1 MEVNVQLISS
11 NFKGD
16 ERGERGF
23 YEKGDKKLQKGR
35 GYNKK
40 VDAHFF
46 YN

>member
-23 YEKGDKKLQKGR
+23 HEKGDKKLQKGR

-46 YN
+46 YS